1 MPIRNILVI
10 SVKKL
15 LQIFIML
22 YAVVYAING
31 WCIFLAITYL
41 DLAIENFR
49 KTVHLGI
56 VRVV

>member
-1 MPIRNILVI
+1 
-10 SVKKL
+10 
-15 LQIFIML
+15 ML